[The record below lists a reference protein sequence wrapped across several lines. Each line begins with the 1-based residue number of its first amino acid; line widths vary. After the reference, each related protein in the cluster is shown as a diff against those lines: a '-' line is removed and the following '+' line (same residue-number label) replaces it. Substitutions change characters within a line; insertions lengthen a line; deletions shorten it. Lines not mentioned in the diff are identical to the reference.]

1 MNYIVTV
8 TTEEMEQ
15 AGRAIV
21 ANHISKFP
29 IDACFGIEG
38 TRIFRIPKKEAVS
51 EINVGEKISLSFAT
65 AMARDSQIELFNHED
80 SYVVVSVLYAASK
93 KNYNELT
100 TCCIEKINFPPT
112 DLVVDYDNRL
122 KMLQSLYPEHIVLRV
137 RPEIESIKPGDTI
150 VLHNSVLGGRWE
162 IMLEDLACSAE
173 EFSKYI
179 SNLEK
184 DNVEYL
190 SNSEKVNA
198 GCKVVDPECNATA
211 VEVVEEE

>member
-8 TTEEMEQ
+8 TTKELEQ
-15 AGRAIV
+15 NGDVIV
-21 ANHISKFP
+21 ASRISKFP
-29 IDACFGIEG
+29 VDTCFGAEG
-38 TRIFRIPKKEAVS
+38 TRIFGVPKKMDAS
-51 EINVGEKISLSFAT
+51 KIIVGEKLSVSFAI
-65 AMARDSQIELFNHED
+65 AAACDSQIDLLNYED
-80 SYVVVSVLYAASK
+80 SYVVVSVLHAVSK

-150 VLHNSVLGGRWE
+150 TLHNSILGGQWE
-162 IMLEDLACSAE
+162 IMLEDLECSTD
-173 EFSKYI
+173 EFSKYL

-184 DNVEYL
+184 DNT
-190 SNSEKVNA
+190 
-198 GCKVVDPECNATA
+198 GCKAVNPECNVMA